1 MQESKSQKF
10 ISLNFVFLN
19 HLKNRNFYEIIY
31 ELLES
36 FESKTLGLRY
46 RDFEFYHLQECPKLK
61 NQFVITKI
69 TLCKAPSYIQLVRM
83 IQI

>member
-1 MQESKSQKF
+1 MLSIWKMQESKSQKF

-36 FESKTLGLRY
+36 FESKTLGLKY
-46 RDFEFYHLQECPKLK
+46 RDFEFYHLQECP
-61 NQFVITKI
+61 NFDSKI
-69 TLCKAPSYIQLVRM
+69 EKSISCHQM
-83 IQI
+83 